1 VSGAVATV
9 DAGAAGDVL
18 VASEV
23 RKEFG
28 GLIAVNDVDF
38 SVPRGK
44 VISLIG
50 PNGAGKTT
58 FFNMLTGV
66 YKPTAGTITFLG
78 EDVTGKP
85 PHAITERG
93 MGRTFQNIRLFQ
105 NMTALENVMVGR
117 HARMKANLFNSVI
130 RTPFVRREEKAA
142 RERARELLAFT
153 GLARKSEEV
162 ARNLP
167 YGDQRRLEVARAL
180 ATDPQLLLLDEPTA
194 GMNPQE
200 SAEFT
205 AFVSRLRDEQN
216 LTVLMI
222 EHDMRVVMGV
232 SDRVSVLDYG
242 EKIAEGSPREVQQ
255 DDRVIEA
262 YLGKAAVEDMKRRG
276 LS

>member
-1 VSGAVATV
+1 MS
-9 DAGAAGDVL
+9 DGDLL
-18 VASEV
+18 VAEDV

-28 GLIAVNDVDF
+28 GLVAVNDVSF
-38 SVPRGK
+38 TVPRGR

-66 YKPTAGTITFLG
+66 YKPTAGSITLLG

-85 PHAITERG
+85 PHAITARG
-93 MGRTFQNIRLFQ
+93 IGRTFQNIRLFQ
-105 NMTALENVMVGR
+105 NMSAIENVMVGM
-117 HARMKANLFNSVI
+117 HTRMKANLFNSII
-130 RTPFVRREEKAA
+130 RTPFVKREEAAARARALDLLQEVGLRREAHEAA
-142 RERARELLAFT
+142 
-153 GLARKSEEV
+153 K
-162 ARNLP
+162 NLP
-167 YGDQRRLEVARAL
+167 YGEQRKLEVARAL
-180 ATDPQLLLLDEPTA
+180 ATEPQLLLLDEPTA

-205 AFVSRLRDEQN
+205 QFVAHHLRDERQ

-242 EKIAEGSPREVQQ
+242 EKIAEGSPKEVQKNE
-255 DDRVIEA
+255 RVIEA
-262 YLGKAAVEDMKRRG
+262 YLGKAAVEDMKRQG

>member
-1 VSGAVATV
+1 VTEP
-9 DAGAAGDVL
+9 AGNGDLL
-18 VASEV
+18 VAENV

-28 GLIAVNDVDF
+28 GLVAVNDVNF
-38 SVPRGK
+38 TVPRGK
-44 VISLIG
+44 VVSLIG

-66 YKPTAGTITFLG
+66 YRPTGGKITFLG

-85 PHAITERG
+85 PHLITERG
-93 MGRTFQNIRLFQ
+93 VGRTFQNIRLFQ
-105 NMTALENVMVGR
+105 NMTAIENVMVGM
-117 HARMKANLFNSVI
+117 HARMKANLFSSI
-130 RTPFVRREEKAA
+130 LRTPFVKREEAA
-142 RERARELLAFT
+142 TRARALELLEFT
-153 GLARKSEEV
+153 GLRRKSEEV

-180 ATDPQLLLLDEPTA
+180 ATGPQLLLLDEPTA

-205 AFVSRLRDEQN
+205 AFVTRLRDEEH

-255 DDRVIEA
+255 NERVIEA
-262 YLGKAAVEDMKRRG
+262 YLGKAAVEDMKRQG